1 MVSAPRHQRRQEM
14 EVDERKKGERKPL
27 RLANVLL
34 PLLLLLLLLLFLF
47 LFLLLLLPPAQ
58 ERKEKVQEKNLD
70 FLALLQS

>member
-1 MVSAPRHQRRQEM
+1 M

-34 PLLLLLLLLLFLF
+34 PLLLLLLLLFLF